1 MPLAAERQEMILA
14 AVRKHGMVRLSDLVA
29 QLGVTA
35 VTVRR
40 DVTLLADRGLVQR
53 VHGGVALA
61 HRSQNQPMRE
71 GVPGPYGPMAA
82 RALVGMVVPS
92 VEYYWP
98 QVIQGAHT
106 AVAAAEGRLVMR
118 ASRWED
124 PAEDRRQVNALL
136 ERGVQALLVAPAT
149 TGDTAMEV
157 LRWLGSLTV
166 PVILVER
173 RPPRELLTLA
183 LDTARTAHALGA
195 GLAVRHL
202 VALGHDRVALITT
215 RQSPTSRALRT
226 GWQEAVDTLGLPP
239 HVGLDIEV
247 PSYGAPG
254 WAGAYT
260 GVLERSRELGVR
272 ALLVHSDREAIGLI
286 ERGRDLGISVPGD
299 LAVVTYDDEI
309 GAASDPPLTAL
320 RPQKHRLGVTAAQLA
335 LAKLADISGEWPV
348 HRIEL
353 WPNVVVRESC
363 GTAPRPEA
371 LQPSIAP
378 DLLAEAGQTLR
389 AGSRRTPK

>member
-1 MPLAAERQEMILA
+1 MPLAAERQERILA

-53 VHGGVALA
+53 VHGGIALP
-61 HRSQNQPMRE
+61 HRAQAAQLRE
-71 GVPGPYGPMAA
+71 GVPGAYGPMAT

-98 QVIQGAHT
+98 PVIQGAHT

-124 PAEDRRQVNALL
+124 PAEDRRQVSALL
-136 ERGVQALLVAPAT
+136 ERGAQALLIAPAT
-149 TGDTAMEV
+149 TGDGAMEL
-157 LRWLGSLTV
+157 LRWLRSLTV
-166 PVILVER
+166 PVVLVER
-173 RPPRELLTLA
+173 RPPQELATLA
-183 LDTARTAHALGA
+183 LDAVMTAHALGA

-202 VALGHDRVALITT
+202 VTLGHRHVVLITT
-215 RQSPTSRALRT
+215 RQSPTSKALRA
-226 GWQEAVDTLGLPP
+226 GWRDAVRMLDLPS
-239 HVGLDIEV
+239 HDGLDIEV

-254 WAGAYT
+254 WAAAYT
-260 GVLERSRELGVR
+260 EVLERSRDLGAR

-286 ERGRDLGISVPGD
+286 ERGRELGIGVPHD
-299 LAVVTYDDEI
+299 LAIVTYDDEI
-309 GAASDPPLTAL
+309 GAASDPPLTAV
-320 RPQKHRLGVTAAQLA
+320 RPQKHRLGMLAAELV
-335 LAKLADISGEWPV
+335 LAKVADVGDEWPV
-348 HRIEL
+348 HRLEL

-363 GTAPRPEA
+363 GTEPKP
-371 LQPSIAP
+371 
-378 DLLAEAGQTLR
+378 QTV
-389 AGSRRTPK
+389 

>member
-1 MPLAAERQEMILA
+1 MILA

-53 VHGGVALA
+53 VHGGIALP
-61 HRSQNQPMRE
+61 HRSQTQPARE
-71 GVPGPYGPMAA
+71 GVPGPYGPMAT

-98 QVIQGAHT
+98 PVIQGAQT
-106 AVAAAEGRLVMR
+106 AVAAADGRLVMR
-118 ASRWED
+118 ASRWDD
-124 PAEDRRQVNALL
+124 PAEDRRQVSALL
-136 ERGVQALLVAPAT
+136 ERGVQALLVAPTT
-149 TGDTAMEV
+149 TGDAAMEV

-173 RPPRELLTLA
+173 QPPRELPTLA
-183 LDTARTAHALGA
+183 LDAARTAHSLGA

-202 VALGHDRVALITT
+202 VTLGHDRVALITT

-226 GWQEAVDTLGLPP
+226 GWQDAVDTLGLPS
-239 HVGLDIEV
+239 HVGLDMEV

-254 WAGAYT
+254 WAKAYT
-260 GVLERSRELGVR
+260 GVLERSRDLGVR

-286 ERGRDLGISVPGD
+286 EGGRDLGISVPGD

-320 RPQKHRLGVTAAQLA
+320 RPQKHRLGRIAAELA
-335 LAKLADISGEWPV
+335 LSKLADVSGEWPV

-353 WPNVVVRESC
+353 WPNVIVRESC
-363 GTAPRPEA
+363 GTVPRPEP
-371 LQPSIAP
+371 L
-378 DLLAEAGQTLR
+378 
-389 AGSRRTPK
+389 